1 MGLPG
6 VRVEVS
12 GHAAFNADPV
22 SPASMAKR
30 PAQIVLPAAK
40 DALHQ
45 AFGRIIERMTPRC
58 MSCNPLLIDGGDTL
72 HFKTSAKLS
81 YFFSQ
86 PKSVKVIY

>member
-12 GHAAFNADPV
+12 GHAAFNADPI
-22 SPASMAKR
+22 SPASVAKR
-30 PAQIVLPAAK
+30 PAQIVLPASK

-45 AFGRIIERMTPRC
+45 PFGRIVERMTSRG
-58 MSCNPLLIDGGDTL
+58 MGCNPLLIDGGDTL

-81 YFFSQ
+81 YFLLD
-86 PKSVKVIY
+86 PNY